1 MPISR
6 VGEDEYSVAGM
17 YTVTRFAEDA
27 YYVQDDSEGMAAE
40 YKILDDGTHVLDISS
55 AAYVTEKGLI
65 AELVLMCL
73 YVLCAVAAAV
83 LLIIK
88 LIKVIAKKY
97 KSYEGAK
104 FVTAAQGIIGCIVQ
118 MICFA
123 VCLASVFV
131 SVKALIKGG
140 KGKFKY
146 IVNVLGNVSF
156 AAAMI
161 VFELMKFWGV

>member
-1 MPISR
+1 M
-6 VGEDEYSVAGM
+6 
-17 YTVTRFAEDA
+17 
-27 YYVQDDSEGMAAE
+27 
-40 YKILDDGTHVLDISS
+40 
-55 AAYVTEKGLI
+55 
-65 AELVLMCL
+65 
-73 YVLCAVAAAV
+73 LCVVAAAV

-104 FVTAAQGIIGCIVQ
+104 FVTAAQIAKLVSVGVIVFWISLLTPQYGLYKPQGIIGCIVQ